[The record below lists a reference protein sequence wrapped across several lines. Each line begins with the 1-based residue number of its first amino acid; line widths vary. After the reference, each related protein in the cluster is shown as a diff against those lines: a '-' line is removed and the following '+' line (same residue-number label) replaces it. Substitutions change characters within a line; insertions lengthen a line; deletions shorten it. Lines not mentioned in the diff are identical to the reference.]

1 MIQDEQSEAPSI
13 DQINIDIPSPQKS
26 NKSDKVITSGEEL
39 APLVKPTT
47 LEDLTRTW
55 LAIGLVIG
63 LGVTLVAIGVEIF
76 LTEDPNIKRE
86 LTILVW
92 TSMITLV
99 SGVLGYYFASKG
111 N

>member
-1 MIQDEQSEAPSI
+1 MMQDEQSEAPSI
-13 DQINIDIPSPQKS
+13 DQINIDIPSSQGS
-26 NKSDKVITSGEEL
+26 NKLDKIISGKEL